1 MEMLNKLDF
10 KYKQQYLQ
18 YEKYIIY
25 PFNNHRTTCHKPEQR
40 TSSQLHKSKQIKPKF
55 SFL

>member
-18 YEKYIIY
+18 YEKYIVY

-40 TSSQLHKSKQIKPKF
+40 TSQLHKSEQIKPKF
-55 SFL
+55 SFP